1 MKFGKEFASQMVPEW
16 QDAYMDYE
24 YLKTLLKK
32 IQSFKHRTKPPS
44 TGLKRKLTLYR
55 AFSGLTQK
63 NHHNPT
69 SPSSASP
76 DIESQPILVNSVQ
89 RNGSESY
96 ETTFLMSSDEGG
108 EYELVYFR
116 RLDDELNKV
125 NKFYKDKVEEVMK
138 EANVLNKQMDA
149 LIAFRIKVE
158 NPPVNFD
165 RSVEMTRLASDIA
178 VSTASLSVPTTP
190 SAGRSKSKRA
200 AHLEA
205 IEESTH
211 GQTDDDDKDDEKEME
226 TPVQEPKPPKPKI
239 KGVKPAP
246 LEVLDRV
253 KMNNTLETPR
263 STIKGLL
270 QVPKQAE
277 MSFSRENLR
286 KVEDQL
292 KRAFVEFYQ
301 KLRLLKSYSFLNT
314 LAFSKIMKKYDKIT
328 SRSASRSYMKMVDN
342 SNLGSSDDVTKL
354 LERVEA
360 TFIKHFSNANRTKGM
375 NILRPKAKR
384 ERHRVTFSTG
394 FLAGCMASLLLA
406 LIMIIR
412 LRRIMD
418 SRGRTIYME
427 TMFPLYSLFGFIVLH
442 MLMYAIDIFY
452 WRKYRVNYAF
462 IFGFKPGTE
471 LGYREVL
478 LLSFGL
484 GTLALAAVLCNLD
497 MEMDPKTKDYKAFTE
512 LLPLLLVLVIKKKK
526 SLDNQY
532 IYTQHFGPID
542 HQATPYV
549 LAGCTY
555 HPVPAIQNL
564 VSNESFLLP
573 YMLVSQYLRS
583 TIQGH
588 TA

>member
-1 MKFGKEFASQMVPEW
+1 
-16 QDAYMDYE
+16 
-24 YLKTLLKK
+24 
-32 IQSFKHRTKPPS
+32 
-44 TGLKRKLTLYR
+44 
-55 AFSGLTQK
+55 
-63 NHHNPT
+63 
-69 SPSSASP
+69 
-76 DIESQPILVNSVQ
+76 
-89 RNGSESY
+89 
-96 ETTFLMSSDEGG
+96 MSSDEGG

-211 GQTDDDDKDDEKEME
+211 GKTDDDDKDDEKEME

-246 LEVLDRV
+246 LEVLERV

-263 STIKGLL
+263 STIKGVL

-286 KVEDQL
+286 KVEYQL

-384 ERHRVTFSTG
+384 DRHRVTFSTG

-512 LLPLLLVLVIKKKK
+512 LLPLLLVL
-526 SLDNQY
+526 
-532 IYTQHFGPID
+532 
-542 HQATPYV
+542 
-549 LAGCTY
+549 
-555 HPVPAIQNL
+555 
-564 VSNESFLLP
+564 
-573 YMLVSQYLRS
+573 
-583 TIQGH
+583 
-588 TA
+588 

>member
-24 YLKTLLKK
+24 YLKTLLKE

-158 NPPVNFD
+158 NPPMNFD

-190 SAGRSKSKRA
+190 SAERA

-211 GQTDDDDKDDEKEME
+211 GQTDDEKEME

-263 STIKGLL
+263 STIKGVL

-286 KVEDQL
+286 RVEDQL
-292 KRAFVEFYQ
+292 RRAFVEFYQ

-384 ERHRVTFSTG
+384 DRHRVTFST
-394 FLAGCMASLLLA
+394 
-406 LIMIIR
+406 
-412 LRRIMD
+412 
-418 SRGRTIYME
+418 
-427 TMFPLYSLFGFIVLH
+427 
-442 MLMYAIDIFY
+442 
-452 WRKYRVNYAF
+452 
-462 IFGFKPGTE
+462 
-471 LGYREVL
+471 
-478 LLSFGL
+478 
-484 GTLALAAVLCNLD
+484 
-497 MEMDPKTKDYKAFTE
+497 
-512 LLPLLLVLVIKKKK
+512 
-526 SLDNQY
+526 
-532 IYTQHFGPID
+532 
-542 HQATPYV
+542 
-549 LAGCTY
+549 
-555 HPVPAIQNL
+555 
-564 VSNESFLLP
+564 
-573 YMLVSQYLRS
+573 
-583 TIQGH
+583 
-588 TA
+588 

>member
-24 YLKTLLKK
+24 YLKTLLKE
-32 IQSFKHRTKPPS
+32 IQTFKHRTKPPS

-211 GQTDDDDKDDEKEME
+211 GKTDDDDTDDEKVME

-263 STIKGLL
+263 STIKGVLH
-270 QVPKQAE
+270 VPKQAE

-286 KVEDQL
+286 KVEYQL

-360 TFIKHFSNANRTKGM
+360 TFIKHFSNANRTKGI

-384 ERHRVTFSTG
+384 DRHRVTFSTG
-394 FLAGCMASLLLA
+394 KISVVESGFF
-406 LIMIIR
+406 IKII
-412 LRRIMD
+412 
-418 SRGRTIYME
+418 
-427 TMFPLYSLFGFIVLH
+427 
-442 MLMYAIDIFY
+442 
-452 WRKYRVNYAF
+452 
-462 IFGFKPGTE
+462 
-471 LGYREVL
+471 
-478 LLSFGL
+478 
-484 GTLALAAVLCNLD
+484 
-497 MEMDPKTKDYKAFTE
+497 
-512 LLPLLLVLVIKKKK
+512 
-526 SLDNQY
+526 
-532 IYTQHFGPID
+532 
-542 HQATPYV
+542 
-549 LAGCTY
+549 
-555 HPVPAIQNL
+555 
-564 VSNESFLLP
+564 
-573 YMLVSQYLRS
+573 
-583 TIQGH
+583 
-588 TA
+588 

>member
-24 YLKTLLKK
+24 YLKTLLKE

-211 GQTDDDDKDDEKEME
+211 GKTDDDDKDDEIVME

-246 LEVLDRV
+246 IEVLDRV

-263 STIKGLL
+263 STIKGVL

-286 KVEDQL
+286 KVEYQL

-384 ERHRVTFSTG
+384 DRHRVTFSTG
-394 FLAGCMASLLLA
+394 KISVVESGFF
-406 LIMIIR
+406 IKII
-412 LRRIMD
+412 
-418 SRGRTIYME
+418 
-427 TMFPLYSLFGFIVLH
+427 
-442 MLMYAIDIFY
+442 
-452 WRKYRVNYAF
+452 
-462 IFGFKPGTE
+462 
-471 LGYREVL
+471 
-478 LLSFGL
+478 
-484 GTLALAAVLCNLD
+484 
-497 MEMDPKTKDYKAFTE
+497 
-512 LLPLLLVLVIKKKK
+512 
-526 SLDNQY
+526 
-532 IYTQHFGPID
+532 
-542 HQATPYV
+542 
-549 LAGCTY
+549 
-555 HPVPAIQNL
+555 
-564 VSNESFLLP
+564 
-573 YMLVSQYLRS
+573 
-583 TIQGH
+583 
-588 TA
+588 